1 MSTSIGRDEGTG
13 DKIAAWVL
21 YALQLAFEF
30 LLLLLSAFSVMATD
44 PCGTG
49 VDEPKVCDGYY
60 FATALYGFWIALIV
74 AAIAVPLLIVSA
86 GRHGKRRWTRP
97 LLAIVVLAILTVAY
111 VAVISQ

>member
-1 MSTSIGRDEGTG
+1 VDDEHGTG
-13 DKIAAWVL
+13 DKIAAWLL
-21 YALQLAFEF
+21 YGLQLAFEL

-60 FATALYGFWIALIV
+60 FATAFYGFWIALIV

-86 GRHGKRRWTRP
+86 GRRGRRRWTRP
-97 LLAIVVLAILTVAY
+97 VLAMVILTILTVGY